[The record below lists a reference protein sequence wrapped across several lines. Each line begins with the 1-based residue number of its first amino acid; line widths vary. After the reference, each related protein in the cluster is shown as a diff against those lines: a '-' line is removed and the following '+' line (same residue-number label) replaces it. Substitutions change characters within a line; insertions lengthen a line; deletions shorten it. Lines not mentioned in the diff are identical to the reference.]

1 MSSSSLPLT
10 HGPSDPP
17 AVSPTAPRP
26 ILAESV
32 SRTTGFGR
40 GGSGPSKFSFL
51 QVMGFSSPVVMSQ
64 EVPEHPL
71 ELPSHKPKLKTI
83 RIITKDLIRDLM

>member
-1 MSSSSLPLT
+1 
-10 HGPSDPP
+10 
-17 AVSPTAPRP
+17 
-26 ILAESV
+26 
-32 SRTTGFGR
+32 
-40 GGSGPSKFSFL
+40 
-51 QVMGFSSPVVMSQ
+51 MGFSSPVVMSQ